1 MIKKI
6 GMAKTTNVKRRYQI
20 HFTQKMLEEID
31 MKIEDIKNDRFLNV
45 VDWFSFLISI
55 KKITII
61 FRDKVKQF
69 NCIDE
74 YNKYIHQIEDQ
85 IKSEQQENQKREENL
100 RAQGLDDGKRDL
112 EMRYKFVLPPSYSF

>member
-1 MIKKI
+1 M
-6 GMAKTTNVKRRYQI
+6 
-20 HFTQKMLEEID
+20 
-31 MKIEDIKNDRFLNV
+31 
-45 VDWFSFLISI
+45 
-55 KKITII
+55 I

-74 YNKYIHQIEDQ
+74 YNKYIHQVEDQ

-112 EMRYKFVLPPSYSF
+112 EMRYKFTIPIHFK